1 MYHTKVYTSVLF
13 TVALLGVLLAGCR
26 KSGVDDLI
34 PGAGGKT
41 YLQFSM
47 TGIHPQVVTTRAQGD
62 QPSIHT
68 DTEDYE
74 DYVGEIAVLIY
85 EASSGSLLK
94 SYFTT
99 YQSFVMELEPDVS
112 KRYHFCFV
120 ANYPKSWRNT
130 LESLHTYDAL
140 RTTLREFKDF
150 GTKQSTGGTA
160 AVIPL
165 YDGASEDN
173 LFPMSRIYENQSI
186 PRGGSETSPIPFN
199 PTVTASGS
207 LTPISSW
214 TTDKETGTTQQFVN
228 LVRTSAKV
236 SLNVSGEGLSD
247 ITKIELCNIASKH
260 SFMESTPPN
269 DVDMSHI
276 ENTPRLFRKSDNI
289 SDNLLSGGRVFR
301 TEMYLPERL
310 IGKGDRLT
318 KGWDP
323 INNTPFGRPIY
334 IRVEMKSGQAYL
346 IPVITASPS
355 DWAIHGYDYSYLDLA
370 RNKIQGKDAD
380 YSIVRNRHYD
390 FDISVPADG
399 KEIVVGYK
407 VMPWT
412 LVESEMSYKR
422 PKYTFRLKVVNKKT
436 SETRDYANMSEV
448 ILPPDCY
455 VEIKFQ
461 IQEPRGAIW
470 VASITNGHDFK
481 LEGDFKGV
489 IAGADIIG
497 SNPVKDYTMKIHY
510 RAEFENEAR
519 YTQFF
524 IIVDGREI
532 DLSVN
537 PGEDGRY
544 LNEGSAKRWNI
555 KQVMQ

>member
-160 AVIPL
+160 AVTPL

-247 ITKIELCNIASKH
+247 ITKIELCNVASKH

-269 DVDMSHI
+269 DVALS
-276 ENTPRLFRKSDNI
+276 TRTFRGSDVI
-289 SDNLLSGGRVFR
+289 MASSTSQFQ
-301 TEMYLPERL
+301 TEMYVPERIMGSADNVSL
-310 IGKGDRLT
+310 GWNGTDHPIG
-318 KGWDP
+318 
-323 INNTPFGRPIY
+323 TPMYLKIS
-334 IRVEMKSGQAYL
+334 MKSGMRYF
-346 IPVITASPS
+346 IPVITAKPD
-355 DWAIHGYDYSYLDLA
+355 DWAVSGYAYSYIDMA
-370 RNKIQGKDAD
+370 RNTVAGKTAN
-380 YSIVRNRHYD
+380 YSIVRNRHYN
-390 FDISVPADG
+390 FDVIVPADD
-399 KEIVVGYK
+399 KELAINYQVL
-407 VMPWT
+407 PWN
-412 LVESEMSYKR
+412 LVESELSYAR
-422 PKYTFRLKVVNKKT
+422 PQYNFVVTQNGQKLT
-436 SETRDYANMSEV
+436 DIYQEV
-448 ILPPDCY
+448 IMNDDKDYQPTS
-455 VEIKFQ
+455 VEISFSITAPK
-461 IQEPRGAIW
+461 GALW
-470 VASITNGHDFK
+470 TATITNGKDFV
-481 LEGDFKGV
+481 LTGDVVDMINEGIV
-489 IAGADIIG
+489 TGA
-497 SNPVKDYTMKIHY
+497 PREYKMKITP
-510 RAEFENEAR
+510 RVSFDKQPR
-519 YTQFF
+519 FTQFYITVEGKEIYLGYDKITGQIVNRF
-524 IIVDGREI
+524 ISD
-532 DLSVN
+532 
-537 PGEDGRY
+537 
-544 LNEGSAKRWNI
+544 GSARKWQF
-555 KQVMQ
+555 KQAQTVLDTGN